1 MTVSVSGT
9 GAAIAFTVVEVGGA
23 AATTPLDQTA
33 ENSSSKATTAASTG
47 TTATTTQ
54 ANEIAIADVGW
65 NGSGSKYPLAGGTT
79 GYASAATAF
88 SQSSVASDN
97 AGEGSAWQLLTTTG
111 AQSYAATLGAS
122 AAWTG
127 TIATFYLGSAPPTPT
142 PSPTPTP
149 TPPPTNEPHILLIV
163 EENELYSDVIGD
175 TTDAPYLNNLAK
187 TYASATNW
195 YAVQHNSP
203 HDYMDL
209 IVGSDLNLPTGK
221 PYNDSGSSPPDPTL
235 VDELHNASIPWQAYM
250 ETMPS
255 NCFKGTSSNPEYD
268 PNHNPFVNFTNY
280 TSASGGWCN
289 SSNLSSEGVF
299 PYTSSSNL
307 VSALDGSN
315 APDFVFLVPNDCD
328 EMHGVTSPPT
338 GTPCSA
344 T

>member
-1 MTVSVSGT
+1 MGAVLGAITLLAMGSAFAVGNISVQNASASVVQSFGAANASLGTSVQATAPTATTTGDLLVATIRTREESGAAATVTGVADLGGNTWTQAKGAVATSGPNDGEIWYAPNALSDTTVTVSVSGT

-163 EENELYSDVIGD
+163 EENE
-175 TTDAPYLNNLAK
+175 
-187 TYASATNW
+187 
-195 YAVQHNSP
+195 
-203 HDYMDL
+203 
-209 IVGSDLNLPTGK
+209 
-221 PYNDSGSSPPDPTL
+221 
-235 VDELHNASIPWQAYM
+235 
-250 ETMPS
+250 
-255 NCFKGTSSNPEYD
+255 
-268 PNHNPFVNFTNY
+268 FV
-280 TSASGGWCN
+280 
-289 SSNLSSEGVF
+289 
-299 PYTSSSNL
+299 
-307 VSALDGSN
+307 
-315 APDFVFLVPNDCD
+315 
-328 EMHGVTSPPT
+328 
-338 GTPCSA
+338 
-344 T
+344 